1 MRISTFKL
9 KLTHVIIFVSLFAF
23 AAKGKANG
31 INPEGIYYL
40 SPALGSIGN
49 SIQTNI
55 IIRFKYELNSSFA
68 YHSYIHLSA
77 NGNDIPYHLVA
88 QADKQKLILQ
98 PTEVLP
104 TNAKIEVSANRNLP
118 TLSNMEIPAFRYS
131 FYTHKAVKFE
141 GKLNEEK
148 IQQFTESLNKNN
160 YISLGAAAP
169 RTIQTDLA
177 NQIPF
182 NITTSLNME
191 DDYYFMASMYS
202 GKERIMVVNG
212 KGQIVFDRRTP
223 FMSLDFKMH
232 EDTTFSYVKLAPAV
246 EDYSIIVMDKN
257 FRNKDTIYAGN
268 GYLLDVHELVKDKN
282 TGNAF
287 ILAQRVVTV
296 DMTKILG
303 MGSDNARVLD
313 IIIQEIDSNGV
324 VLFEWKCFDHL
335 PIEDAFNVEFG
346 SMGIID
352 YVHCNGISLDSDTT
366 LLLSS
371 RHLNEVTRI
380 DRRNGNIIW
389 RLGNRAKSHNFTF
402 LNDTIA
408 FTYQHHS
415 QRLPNGN
422 ILLFDN
428 GNFKTGYRYSR
439 GVEYHLDEVNMT
451 AEKVWEYRHSPDI
464 ASDFMGSIQR
474 MPNGNTVIGWGSD
487 SPTFTEIDSNNN
499 VVCEGSMP
507 DNILCYR
514 VFKYSI
520 PNIIKS
526 NMPQFSLPN
535 NYVVCKLADP
545 EFSSKFKTSVQPL
558 VQPGIS
564 ENFQLL
570 NLNANNLYMTME
582 DTLSNF
588 YSFYTR
594 SLNLKYAHPSLKDSI
609 VCSGPGSI
617 QLKMNDDCLNNTYQ
631 WNTNASSN
639 ALAVQT
645 TPHLNK
651 FWVTTRNG
659 LFTQIDTFSLH
670 VSPVVNFNIIGEPIL
685 DKPFQI
691 HTYSVPYYKGS
702 TYEWKVTNG
711 NVISGFESNA
721 VEVQWSNKPV
731 STIQSIVTD
740 YLGCVIQTNVDT
752 ILYKNSTGAAELA
765 NLAGVKIYPMPFQNN
780 LHIESS
786 EDMEFQ
792 LMDLNGRVLKSG
804 LNQGNQSTQ
813 LLVDELASGVYLL
826 QLQTNKRKLVLKV
839 VKE

>member
-1 MRISTFKL
+1 MRISSLKIKL
-9 KLTHVIIFVSLFAF
+9 AQAYLFISLFAF
-23 AAKGKANG
+23 AANG
-31 INPEGIYYL
+31 QISINNPEGIYYL
-40 SPALGSIGN
+40 SPASGSIGN

-55 IIRFKYELNSSFA
+55 IIRFKYELDPSFA
-68 YHSYIHLSA
+68 YETNLQIKA
-77 NGNDIPYHLVA
+77 NGHIIPFHFVA
-88 QADKQKLILQ
+88 QPDKQKLILQ
-98 PTEVLP
+98 PNEVLP
-104 TNAKIEVSANRNLP
+104 INAKIEVSAHRKLP
-118 TLSNMEIPAFRYS
+118 TLSNVEIPAFTYS
-131 FYTHKAVKFE
+131 FFTHHAAKFE
-141 GKLNEEK
+141 GKVNEEK
-148 IQQFTESLNKNN
+148 LQKFTESLQHNN
-160 YISLGAAAP
+160 YMSLGTTSA

-202 GKERIMVVNG
+202 GKERLMVVNG

-232 EDTTFSYVKLAPAV
+232 EDTTFSYVKLAPVV
-246 EDYSIIVMDKN
+246 EDYSIIVMDKT
-257 FRNKDTIYAGN
+257 FKNKDTIYAGN

-303 MGSDNARVLD
+303 IGSDNARILD

-324 VLFEWKCFDHL
+324 VLFEWKCIDHL
-335 PIEDAFNVEFG
+335 PIEDAYNVELG

-366 LLLSS
+366 LLLCS

-428 GNFKTGYRYSR
+428 GNFKTGLRYSR
-439 GVEYHLDEVNMT
+439 GVEYRLDEVNMT

-474 MPNGNTVIGWGSD
+474 MPNGNTLIGWGSD
-487 SPTFTEIDSNNN
+487 NPTFTEIDSNKN

-514 VFKYSI
+514 VFKYNIPSI
-520 PNIIKS
+520 MRS
-526 NMPQFSLPN
+526 NMPQFNLPN

-609 VCSGPGSI
+609 ICSGPGNI
-617 QLKMNDDCLNNTYQ
+617 QLKINDDCLNNTYQ
-631 WNTNASSN
+631 WNTNAN
-639 ALAVQT
+639 GNTLTAQT
-645 TPHLNK
+645 IPHLNK
-651 FWVTTRNG
+651 FWVTTSNG
-659 LFTQIDTFSLH
+659 LFSQTDTFRLR
-670 VSPVVNFNIIGEPIL
+670 VSPVVNFNIIGEPIV

-691 HTYSVPYYKGS
+691 HTYSVPYFKGS

-711 NVISGFESNA
+711 NVISGFETNA
-721 VEVQWSNKPV
+721 VEVQWSNKPT
-731 STIQSIVTD
+731 SYIQSIVTD
-740 YLGCVIQTNVDT
+740 YLGCVIPSAIDT

-765 NLAGVKIYPMPFQNN
+765 QLAGVKVFPMPFQNILN
-780 LHIESS
+780 FESL
-786 EDMEFQ
+786 EDIEFQ
-792 LMDLNGRVLKSG
+792 LMDLNGRVLRSG
-804 LNQGNQSTQ
+804 LNQSNQSTQ

>member
-1 MRISTFKL
+1 MRISSLTI
-9 KLTHVIIFVSLFAF
+9 KLTQAFLLITLFTF
-23 AAKGKANG
+23 AANGQIANN
-31 INPEGIYYL
+31 NPEGIYYL
-40 SPALGSIGN
+40 SPAEGSKGN
-49 SIQTNI
+49 SVKTNI
-55 IIRFKYELNSSFA
+55 IIRFKYELSSSFV
-68 YHSYIHLSA
+68 YDTYLQINA
-77 NGNDIPYHLVA
+77 NGHNIPYHIVA
-88 QADKQKLILQ
+88 QGDKQKLILQ
-98 PTEVLP
+98 PNEVLP
-104 TNAKIEVSANRNLP
+104 INAKVEVSAQRKLP
-118 TLSNMEIPAFRYS
+118 TSSNVEIPAFTYS
-131 FYTHKAVKFE
+131 FYTHHAAKFE
-141 GKLNEEK
+141 GKVNEEK
-148 IQQFTESLNKNN
+148 LHQFTESLQTNN
-160 YISLGAAAP
+160 YISLGATGA
-169 RTIQTDLA
+169 RTIQTDIA

-202 GKERIMVVNG
+202 GKERLMVVNG

-223 FMSLDFKMH
+223 YMLLDFKMH
-232 EDTTFSYVKLAPAV
+232 EDTTFSYVNLAPVV
-246 EDYSIIVMDKN
+246 EDYSIIVMDKT
-257 FRNKDTIYAGN
+257 FKNKDTIYAGN

-303 MGSDNARVLD
+303 LGSDNARILD

-324 VLFEWKCFDHL
+324 VLFEWKCIDHL
-335 PIEDAFNVEFG
+335 PIEDAYNVELG

-366 LLLSS
+366 LLLCS

-428 GNFKTGYRYSR
+428 GNFKPGLRYSR
-439 GVEYHLDEVNMT
+439 GVEYRLDEVNMT

-474 MPNGNTVIGWGSD
+474 MPNGNTLIGWGSD
-487 SPTFTEIDSNNN
+487 NPTFTEIDSNKN

-507 DNILCYR
+507 NNILCYR
-514 VFKYSI
+514 VFKYNI
-520 PNIIKS
+520 PTIMKS
-526 NMPQFSLPN
+526 NMPQFNLPN

-570 NLNANNLYMTME
+570 NLNANNLYMTIE
-582 DTLSNF
+582 DTLTNF
-588 YSFYTR
+588 YSFYTK
-594 SLNLKYAHPSLKDSI
+594 SLILKYAQPSLKDSI
-609 VCSGPGSI
+609 ICSGPGNI
-617 QLKMNDDCLNNTYQ
+617 QLKINDNCVNNTYQ
-631 WNTNASSN
+631 WNTNQNSN
-639 ALAVQT
+639 AMNVQT
-645 TPHLNK
+645 VPHLNK
-651 FWVTTRNG
+651 FWVTTSNG
-659 LFTQIDTFSLH
+659 LFSQTDTFRLR

-691 HTYSVPYYKGS
+691 HTYSVPYFKGS
-702 TYEWKVTNG
+702 TYEWKVSNG
-711 NVISGFESNA
+711 NVIAGFENNA
-721 VEVQWSNKPV
+721 VEVQWSNKPL

-740 YLGCVIQTNVDT
+740 YLGCIIPSSIDT
-752 ILYKNSTGAAELA
+752 ILYKNSTGAIELAEL
-765 NLAGVKIYPMPFQNN
+765 LGMKVYPMPFQNN
-780 LHIESS
+780 LHIESL
-786 EDMEFQ
+786 EDVEFQ

-813 LLVDELASGVYLL
+813 LLVDNLASGVYLL
-826 QLQTNKRKLVLKV
+826 QLQTNNRKLVLKV
-839 VKE
+839 IKE